1 MKRFLFAIV
10 EGGGNVPVQLGLV
23 RRLVERGHEVRV
35 LADAA
40 SEAEVRA
47 AGGSYRPWKRAPQQ
61 NMRSREHD
69 RVRDWEGKSPIQAL
83 ARIGGELFF
92 GPAARY
98 ADDVLEEIAAARPD
112 ALAVDQLLYGAQL
125 AAEKSRLPS
134 ALLMHSAC
142 LLDLPGLPPYGM
154 GLRPG
159 GALAG
164 LRDRLLKRVL
174 HRVFDGVGLRA
185 LNQVRAAHALPP
197 LRHALDQVSRLD
209 RVLIFTS
216 AEFDFRPRHIPEN
229 VRWVGPVLD
238 DPPWAL
244 PWKSPF
250 SDGDTRPLVLVTL
263 GSTFQD
269 QASSLERLIAALGQ
283 LPVRGL
289 VTLGGVFD
297 DVAAPDNV
305 RVVRSVSHAAVMP
318 LAQVVVAHGGHG
330 TVMKALAAG
339 KPLLCVPLGRDQV
352 DNAVKVTARGAG
364 LTRKRTASAAS
375 YRRALERLLADPRFT
390 EGAAR
395 LGEAVRRDA
404 AGSAAVDELE
414 ALAARDCAKSA
425 A

>member
-35 LADAA
+35 LSDAA

-47 AGGSYRPWKRAPQQ
+47 AGGIYRPWKRAPQQ
-61 NMRSREHD
+61 NMRDREKD
-69 RVRDWEGKSPIQAL
+69 RVRDWEAKTPIQAL
-83 ARIGGELFF
+83 KRLGGELFF

-98 ADDVLEEIAAARPD
+98 ADDVLEEIAEAKPD
-112 ALAVDQLLYGAQL
+112 ALAVDTLLYGAQL

-159 GALAG
+159 GMLSG

-174 HRVFDGVGLRA
+174 HRVFDGVGLA
-185 LNQVRAAHALPP
+185 TLNQVRAAHALPP
-197 LRHALDQVSRLD
+197 LAHALDQVSRLD
-209 RVLIFTS
+209 RVLIFTTP
-216 AEFDFRPRHIPEN
+216 AFDFEPKQVPEN

-244 PWKSPF
+244 SWKSPF
-250 SDGDTRPLVLVTL
+250 ADGDTRPLVLVTL

-269 QASSLERLIAALGQ
+269 QKSSLERLIAALGQ

-297 DVAAPDNV
+297 DLPAPDNV
-305 RVVRSVSHAAVMP
+305 RVVQSVPHAAVMP
-318 LAQVVVAHGGHG
+318 LAKVIVAHGGHG

-339 KPLLCVPLGRDQV
+339 KPLLCVPLGRDQI

-375 YRRALERLLADPRFT
+375 YQAALQQLLDDRRYTD
-390 EGAAR
+390 AAGR

-404 AGSAAVDELE
+404 ASSAAVDELE
-414 ALAARDCAKSA
+414 SLASVSQRSA